1 MTILDKSERIRLF
14 RETLDNIYSC
24 ASKLCDYFVV
34 FDWEIIKYENIL
46 NSCPGKLEMTL
57 DGCPGNKMLSRQT
70 SDNFDYLF
78 KPMTTR
84 RVAPGNL

>member
-24 ASKLCDYFVV
+24 RSKLCDYFVV
-34 FDWEIIKYENIL
+34 FDWEIENIL

-57 DGCPGNKMLSRQT
+57 DGCPENKMVVPANFEQLWLFIQT
-70 SDNFDYLF
+70 YDNSKVCSG
-78 KPMTTR
+78 KP
-84 RVAPGNL
+84 